1 MTDGTGAGRP
11 MTVEEFGALAAA
23 WGADVARW
31 PAERRTAA
39 AALAA
44 ESPAAAALLV
54 EAGRLDRAIAA
65 ARPVV
70 APTRAEALA
79 GRVATAIA
87 AESAAR
93 SARAGWRT
101 WFLPATSLASAAV
114 IGIGLGLAQ
123 PITPPMSGAEYLTA
137 IVLDGAAVGTRLSL
151 Q

>member
-1 MTDGTGAGRP
+1 MTGGVRSGRP
-11 MTVEEFGALAAA
+11 MTDDEFGALAAA
-23 WGADVARW
+23 WGADIRRW
-31 PAERRTAA
+31 PAERRAA
-39 AALAA
+39 AEALAA
-44 ESPAAAALLV
+44 GSPSAAALLT

-70 APTRAEALA
+70 APARAEALA

-87 AESAAR
+87 AEGTAR

-101 WFLPATSLASAAV
+101 WFMPVTSLASAAV